1 MGLLQTGG
9 LMALPKKIYYRKG
22 YLIEFLDGTR
32 KLVKTIQRGS
42 YEYVASEVDAEGGT
56 PTKYDISNFNT
67 DYIVYT
73 SHVTKYGLIP
83 IHSIKE
89 LYEVKFRMVGNEIN
103 VFDLKDNQI
112 MI

>member
-1 MGLLQTGG
+1 MS
-9 LMALPKKIYYRKG
+9 KKNYYRKG
-22 YLIEFLDGTR
+22 YLIQFLDGTR

-42 YEYVASEVDAEGGT
+42 YEYVASEVDAELGT
-56 PTKYDISNFNT
+56 TLKYDISNFNT

-73 SHVTKYGLIP
+73 SHQTKYGLIP

-89 LYEVKFRMVGNEIN
+89 LYEVKFRMVGNVIN
-103 VFDLKDNQI
+103 VYDLKGNQI